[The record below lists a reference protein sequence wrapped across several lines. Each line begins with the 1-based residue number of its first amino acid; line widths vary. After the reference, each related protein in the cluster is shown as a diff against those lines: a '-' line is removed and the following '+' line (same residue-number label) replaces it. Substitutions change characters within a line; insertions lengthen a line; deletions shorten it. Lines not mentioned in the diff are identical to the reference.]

1 MTASNTALEE
11 ILVELK
17 HIKSHMPNGELKIML
32 EDMKDVKEDISEL
45 KFLLLNPEDGLIVK
59 TNKNTEFRQSLQS
72 NEKEYNK
79 NMQEL
84 EELKKWK
91 NGVNKALWILF
102 AGLAALLFEMLQNHK

>member
-1 MTASNTALEE
+1 MRPYPESLTP
-11 ILVELK
+11 
-17 HIKSHMPNGELKIML
+17 PNGT
-32 EDMKDVKEDISEL
+32 DA
-45 KFLLLNPEDGLIVK
+45 
-59 TNKNTEFRQSLQS
+59 TAANKNTEFRQSLQS